1 MSPKALL
8 TASFVMLLLVACG
21 PKAPE
26 ATAPTPAPTTE
37 TTPAPEAA
45 GEATAESD
53 EVATKVE
60 MGGNAGQLKFVPN
73 AITVKPGGKIK
84 WVLNKAGPHNVV
96 FDTVGSP
103 DPASAQAMS
112 QTKLIGKSG
121 DFYITTVP
129 ASAKPGKY
137 PFHCTPHKGAGMVG
151 VLTVAP

>member
-8 TASFVMLLLVACG
+8 TASSVLLLLVACG

-45 GEATAESD
+45 AGAAAESD
-53 EVATKVE
+53 EGATKVE

-96 FDTVGSP
+96 FDTEGSP
-103 DPASAQAMS
+103 DAASAQAMS
-112 QTKLIGKSG
+112 QPKLISKSG

-129 ASAKPGKY
+129 ATAKPGKY

>member
-1 MSPKALL
+1 MSLKALL

-37 TTPAPEAA
+37 APSTPAPEATEGA
-45 GEATAESD
+45 AAESD
-53 EVATKVE
+53 EGATTVE

-96 FDTVGSP
+96 FDSAPAGVDVKAISHPKLVNKT
-103 DPASAQAMS
+103 DPSFV
-112 QTKLIGKSG
+112 TT
-121 DFYITTVP
+121 FTVP
-129 ASAKPGKY
+129 GDY
-137 PFHCTPHKGAGMVG
+137 TYHCAPHKGAGMIG
-151 VLTVAP
+151 KITVK